1 MAIQLEKL
9 VNDIKL
15 IIKGDEA
22 NIKDLINVI
31 IDFINTIFR
40 NEEF

>member
-1 MAIQLEKL
+1 MKIQLEKL
-9 VNDIKL
+9 AKEIKL
-15 IIKGDEA
+15 IIKDDSA
-22 NIKDLINVI
+22 TITDLINVI